1 MKGLIYVLVG
11 KVHVA
16 WKITRIGF
24 RTIGGTDVSTHA
36 FIILKGTNG
45 EEGLQWTHL
54 WLTWKPFSTP
64 SSWSIETSWLDFCMG
79 FVSKF
84 DYPLGD

>member
-11 KVHVA
+11 GVHVA

-24 RTIGGTDVSTHA
+24 RTIGGIDVSTRA

-45 EEGLQWTHL
+45 EEGLEWTHL
-54 WLTWKPFSTP
+54 
-64 SSWSIETSWLDFCMG
+64 
-79 FVSKF
+79 
-84 DYPLGD
+84 

>member
-1 MKGLIYVLVG
+1 MIYVLVG
-11 KVHVA
+11 GVHVA

-24 RTIGGTDVSTHA
+24 RTIGGIDASTHA

-45 EEGLQWTHL
+45 EEGLEWTHL
-54 WLTWKPFSTP
+54 WLTWKPFSTLGY
-64 SSWSIETSWLDFCMG
+64 WSIETSWLDFCMG

-84 DYPLGD
+84 DCPLGD